1 MPPAREDLLVLVT
14 PGEDGLGDTA
24 KGMLTLGRRAAA
36 RLGLAWAAAVL
47 ADGEDPELPEAA
59 LETLADHGVPGV
71 LVIRAGRPLG
81 DFPEAR
87 AEALAGAARARAAR
101 LVLMAHD
108 SAGASLAPRVA
119 AALGG
124 AVLTECVSV
133 EPGDGGV
140 RVSRRALGDRLAETF
155 LWDRASPLVLTVH
168 PGCLSP
174 VPPAGP
180 PGGRPVVE
188 AVEVPVPDGAFRS
201 RVVERIPPDP
211 RTVDV
216 SEAEVVFCA
225 GKGFD
230 RESFERFRELAG
242 LLNASLGVTRPVYDL
257 GWAGFERMIG
267 QTGKTVAPRLYLGVG
282 ISGSMHHVGG
292 IRDARRIVCLNIDP
306 RAPMFAASDEGFV
319 GDLREVIPLLL
330 DRVRA
335 RTAGGG
341 AP

>member
-1 MPPAREDLLVLVT
+1 MSPAGDALLVLVT

-24 KGMLTLGRRAAA
+24 TGMVSLGRRAAA
-36 RLGLAWAAAVL
+36 RLGLPWAVAVI
-47 ADGEDPELPEAA
+47 ADGGDPELPGAA
-59 LETLADHGVPGV
+59 LEALGAHGVPRV
-71 LVIRAGRPLG
+71 VSVRAGRPLG

-87 AEALAGAARARAAR
+87 AAALAEASRALGAR

-108 SAGASLAPRVA
+108 SAGGSLAPRVA
-119 AALGG
+119 ATLGG
-124 AVLTECVSV
+124 AVLTECIAV
-133 EPGDGGV
+133 EPGEGGG
-140 RVSRRALGDRLAETF
+140 RVSRRALGDRLAETL
-155 LWDRASPLVLTVH
+155 LWDRARPLVLTVH

-174 VPPAGP
+174 VPPA
-180 PGGRPVVE
+180 RPARGQPAGEVVD
-188 AVEVPVPDGAFRS
+188 VRVPDRAFRA
-201 RVVERIPPDP
+201 RVLERIPPDP

-216 SEAEVVFCA
+216 SEAEVIFCA

-292 IRDARRIVCLNIDP
+292 IRDARRIVCLNVDP
-306 RAPMFAASDEGFV
+306 KAPMFGASDEGFV
-319 GDLREVIPLLL
+319 ADLREVIPLLL
-330 DRVRA
+330 ERVRA